1 MTTFFVSVNTLL
13 IFLFSGLSSYFRILE
28 DLVRFLV
35 EEGGIIRFAFT
46 ASTSF
51 FIYFLFKKLGF
62 VASTKEERIIR
73 ICILA
78 AIPFFILIHIKCF
91 WRTLSTQ

>member
-35 EEGGIIRFAFT
+35 EEGGIIRFVFT

-51 FIYFLFKKLGF
+51 FHFFL
-62 VASTKEERIIR
+62 S
-73 ICILA
+73 
-78 AIPFFILIHIKCF
+78 
-91 WRTLSTQ
+91 